1 LVPTGVAGGSVG
13 GARSHALGLTASP
26 GLLFSLRF
34 NKLNT
39 QSNLKETVRAAEAEP
54 SPRTT
59 RVELRRYEILRS
71 LGLVLQERG
80 LAGITM
86 DEIARKLGMT
96 KGSLYYY
103 FEDKDDLLYQCHLR
117 CIPVSMKAL
126 RKSRSK
132 TLPPDIRL
140 RELLI
145 SHVRGITD
153 EVYGAVILTDL
164 ESISPRRRR
173 RIVALRDAFER
184 GVRGMIREG
193 IEQGIFRKVDIK
205 LAGFAML
212 GAINWIPKWYD
223 PRGRLSSVEIAE
235 QFADFFV
242 SALRA

>member
-1 LVPTGVAGGSVG
+1 MDI
-13 GARSHALGLTASP
+13 
-26 GLLFSLRF
+26 
-34 NKLNT
+34 
-39 QSNLKETVRAAEAEP
+39 QSNIRKSSRTSEAEP
-54 SPRTT
+54 SPRAN

-86 DEIARKLGMT
+86 EEIARKLGMT

-126 RKSRSK
+126 RKSKSK

-140 RELLI
+140 RELLAA
-145 SHVRGITD
+145 HVRGITD

-164 ESISPRRRR
+164 ESISPPRRR

-184 GVRGMIREG
+184 GVRDIIREG
-193 IEQGIFRKVDIK
+193 IEQGVFRKVDIK
-205 LAGFAML
+205 LAGFALL